1 MHEQVK
7 PSNVM
12 RIENELKVLRVNLSN
27 LDAWKEEKN
36 LIQAQINAYGS
47 INFNEIGFKS
57 GGTTYELTDLLI
69 SDTAKINTLESKID
83 YTEYTYNKM
92 KIYINKLNEDEQKV
106 INNKYIFTDGNDVS
120 FEKLAKIVKYS
131 KSHTKRLHD
140 SALQKMAYSKYESL
154 EIA

>member
-7 PSNVM
+7 QSNVM

-69 SDTAKINTLESKID
+69 SDKAKINILESKIHH
-83 YTEYTYNKM
+83 
-92 KIYINKLNEDEQKV
+92 
-106 INNKYIFTDGNDVS
+106 
-120 FEKLAKIVKYS
+120 
-131 KSHTKRLHD
+131 SHL
-140 SALQKMAYSKYESL
+140 
-154 EIA
+154 